1 MNRLLITLVFTL
13 LSGFVFGQGLPHNLT
28 IEEKLHALQS
38 GYTPPS
44 NSSRAVTTPP
54 PYANLRTMAEW
65 EEIQAI
71 VVSWTSY
78 QGILKQIV
86 AASVDECHVIILT
99 ENPTSTQSYLQNSSY
114 GGPVNMSNITII
126 NTALNTIWVRDYGGT
141 TVYANEVDNGFMV
154 DWIYNRPRPDDD
166 ISPDDVAAAL
176 GLEIYSTTAA
186 PYDFMATGGNF
197 MSDGFGTAFS
207 SNLILDENS
216 GGSTGWGGNFPNH
229 TEAQIDGIMSDFM
242 GIDTYIKMP
251 TLPYDGIH
259 HIDMHMKL
267 LDEETLL
274 VSSYPP
280 GTADGP
286 QIEANI
292 QYVLDNFTTKWG
304 TPFKVHWIPAPPQSG
319 GGYPNQGGYYCT
331 YANAMFVNK
340 TLLVPMYYTQYDTTA
355 LRIYEELLPGYN
367 IVGID
372 CDNSPEAIIS
382 ASGAIHCIIH
392 EIGVPDPLLI
402 SFKSLENTA
411 ASPSGYTVQ
420 AYIKHRDGIS
430 LASIYWRNEGSF
442 SFTPVLM
449 TSIGGGM
456 YSGTIPASA
465 APGGGAV
472 EYYVQASAYSG
483 KVQRRPITAPIGFKS
498 FTISTDPFGCT
509 DPSACNFN
517 PLATQDDGSCTP
529 PCCPGDIN
537 GDGGM
542 NVADLLIIL
551 SEFGCSG
558 ATCTADINS
567 DGSVTVGD
575 ILYFLSIF
583 SAGCP

>member
-1 MNRLLITLVFTL
+1 MNRLLIALTFTL
-13 LSGFVFGQGLPHNLT
+13 LSGLAFGQGLPHNLT

-38 GYTPPS
+38 GYTSPS

-65 EEIQAI
+65 EEIQAL

-86 AASVDECHVIILT
+86 AASVNECHVIILT
-99 ENPTSTQSYLQNSSY
+99 ENPSSTQSYLQNTSY
-114 GGPVNMSNITII
+114 GGAVSMNNITMID
-126 NTALNTIWVRDYGGT
+126 TQLNTIWVRDYGGT
-141 TVYANEVDNGFMV
+141 TVYANEVDNGMLI
-154 DWIYNRPRPDDD
+154 DWIYNRPRPADDVT
-166 ISPDDVAAAL
+166 PDDVASAL
-176 GLEIYSTTAA
+176 GLEIYTTTNA

-207 SNLILDENS
+207 SNLIINENS
-216 GGSTGWGGNFPNH
+216 GGNTGWGGNFPNH
-229 TEAQIDGIMSDFM
+229 SVAEIDGIMNDFM

-251 TLPYDGIH
+251 NLPYDGIH

-274 VSSYPP
+274 VSQYPD
-280 GTADGP
+280 GVADGP

-331 YANAMFVNK
+331 YSNSMFVNK
-340 TLLVPMYYTQYDTTA
+340 TLLVPTYYTQYDTTA

-372 CDNSPEAIIS
+372 CDDNPEAIIS
-382 ASGAIHCIIH
+382 ASGAIHCITH
-392 EIGVPDPLLI
+392 EIGVEDPLLI
-402 SFKSLENTA
+402 SYKSLENT
-411 ASPSGYTVQ
+411 SVSSDGYTVE
-420 AYIKHRDGIS
+420 AYIRHRDGIS
-430 LASIYWRNEGSF
+430 LANIYYREQGSF
-442 SFTPVLM
+442 SFIPVSM
-449 TSIGGGM
+449 TSLGANNF
-456 YSGTIPASA
+456 SGTIPSSA
-465 APGGGAV
+465 ASSGGTI
-472 EYYVQASAYSG
+472 EYYVQAASYSG
-483 KVQRRPITAPIGFKS
+483 KVQRRPMTAPSGYKS
-498 FTISTDPFGCT
+498 FSVVADPMGCT
-509 DPSACNFN
+509 DPAACNYNAF
-517 PLATQDDGSCTP
+517 ASIDDGSCEP

-542 NVADLLIIL
+542 NVADLLVIL
-551 SEFGCSG
+551 SEFGCSSG
-558 ATCTADINS
+558 CTADIDS

-583 SAGCP
+583 SSGCP